1 MKWDHKQIDQFIERQ
16 KGSKADSTIT
26 NYQSALRRFE
36 EYINEYDIDIE
47 TISGRDMDVFVGQL
61 EGELAESSAAQY
73 IGNVS
78 VFYDWLLMD
87 EDTDNPVKKANPD
100 LDGSSTTHS
109 KPTLTVDQLRDLVNS
124 AGTIRGKALLS
135 LMTST
140 GMRLA
145 EACNSK
151 LSKLNLE
158 EREIK
163 IDTVKT
169 DFGERT
175 VYFDRQTR
183 RLLDTYINNGY
194 RRKYHDPNSDYIF
207 IASNTNQYKV
217 TEQED
222 AAANGYEID
231 NANISTDVGRRIFM
245 RALENSNIDVE
256 YETYSDGRKRS
267 IYTSHILRRSFCQ
280 NWIDKNGDIMSL
292 RNIVGWENLE
302 TAKDYIDDTTS
313 IDKRDRYGITL

>member
-1 MKWDHKQIDQFIERQ
+1 MEWDHRQIDQFIERQ

-36 EYINEYDIDIE
+36 QYINEYDIDIE
-47 TISGRDMDVFVGQL
+47 AISGRDMDVFIGQL
-61 EGELAESSAAQY
+61 EGDLAESTAAQY

-87 EDTDNPVKKANPD
+87 VDKKNPVNKANPD
-100 LDGSSTTHS
+100 LDGSATTHA
-109 KPTLTVDQLRDLVNS
+109 KPTLTTDQLRDLVDS
-124 AGTIRGKALLS
+124 AGTMRGKALLS
-135 LMTST
+135 LMAST

-151 LSKLNLE
+151 LSKLDLE

-175 VYFDRQTR
+175 VYFDRKTR
-183 RLLDTYINNGY
+183 RLLDTYINDRY
-194 RRKYHDPNSDYIF
+194 RLKYNDPDSDYIF

-222 AAANGYEID
+222 AAQNGVEID

-245 RALENSNIDVE
+245 RALAESNINIE

-280 NWIDKNGDIMSL
+280 SWIDNNGDIMSL

-302 TAKDYIDDTTS
+302 TAKNYIDDTTS

>member
-1 MKWDHKQIDQFIERQ
+1 MEWDHRQIDQFIERQ

-36 EYINEYDIDIE
+36 QYINEYDIDIE

-61 EGELAESSAAQY
+61 EGDLAESTAAQY
-73 IGNVS
+73 IGNIS

-87 EDTDNPVKKANPD
+87 ADTKNPVNKANPD
-100 LDGSSTTHS
+100 LDGSATTHA
-109 KPTLTVDQLRDLVNS
+109 KPTLTTDQLRDLVDS
-124 AGTIRGKALLS
+124 AGTSRGKALLS
-135 LMTST
+135 LMAST

-151 LSKLNLE
+151 LSKLDLE

-175 VYFDRQTR
+175 VYFDRKTR
-183 RLLDTYINNGY
+183 RLLDTYINDGY
-194 RRKYHDPNSDYIF
+194 RLKYNDPDSDYIF

-217 TEQED
+217 REQED
-222 AAANGYEID
+222 AAENGVEID

-245 RALENSNIDVE
+245 RALEESNIDIE

-280 NWIDKNGDIMSL
+280 SWIDNNGDIMSL

-302 TAKDYIDDTTS
+302 TAKNYIDDTTS